1 MNLSTH
7 LNTEQLEQ
15 GNITGL
21 ESQSPLNLSQDEPG
35 QMYTKDE
42 VSYLIELAWCVG
54 VFEGEGCI
62 TWTKRYPNQRQLK
75 MEMTDKD
82 IMERFFSC
90 VGVGNLNGPYTRP
103 NNPHWLPIWHWS
115 SGAKNDVIPTL
126 HKFLPLLGVRRR
138 EKADEALRNYEA
150 TN

>member
-7 LNTEQLEQ
+7 LNTQHVEQE
-15 GNITGL
+15 NITGL
-21 ESQSPLNLSQDEPG
+21 DCQSPLNLSQDEPG

-42 VSYLIELAWCVG
+42 VSSLIELAWCVG
-54 VFEGEGCI
+54 IFEGEGSI
-62 TWTKRYPNQRQLK
+62 TGNRQRPNQRHLK

-82 IMERFFSC
+82 IMERFFNC

-138 EKADEALRNYEA
+138 EKADEALRNYET